1 MTIKSFFADT
11 VAAAMREARKEL
23 GEEAMLLKSRRAPDE
38 SRHLGAYEVVFG
50 VVQAAGEQASGPQ
63 DTLADVAVSNG
74 VPSIGAAA
82 NGLHANGSAAKGAAP
97 NGVAAAF
104 AASESIWDIPS
115 IRLRR
120 VCAPRRSI
128 GRAPMRFTGNCSTWI
143 STKPWPPISPNTSR
157 PACWRQALTAAG
169 PPPV

>member
-11 VAAAMREARKEL
+11 VAAAMREARTQL

-104 AASESIWDIPS
+104 AASESIWDIPVRFGS
-115 IRLRR
+115 VGCAHRGVRSDARRCALPETARPGIRRNPGRR
-120 VCAPRRSI
+120 FRR
-128 GRAPMRFTGNCSTWI
+128 T
-143 STKPWPPISPNTSR
+143 R
-157 PACWRQALTAAG
+157 PG
-169 PPPV
+169 PPAGGKL